1 MAEIT
6 LEKMDI
12 IRERTGVS
20 YSEAKEAL
28 EACQGNVVDALVY
41 LENKQK
47 ENNDTFAEDMYTT
60 KDEFKKWLKDLI
72 NKGNI
77 TRIKVKKDDKVLI
90 DIPVN
95 AGIAAGMFAFIW
107 PQLLGIGIITAVV
120 TRITVEITKS
130 DGSVEVV
137 NTIIKNAVDE
147 MKNKVTD
154 FKDDVEQKVNK
165 KDEKGKEENFYQYS
179 VKFDDVEENNAEEN
193 NTEENN
199 TEENNTEE
207 KDESKSDSNNE

>member
-47 ENNDTFAEDMYTT
+47 ENNDTFVEDMYTT
-60 KDEFKKWLKDLI
+60 KDEFKKWLKDII

-95 AGIAAGMFAFIW
+95 AGIAAGMFAFVW

-165 KDEKGKEENFYQYS
+165 KDENGKEENFYQYS
-179 VKFDDVEENNAEEN
+179 VKFDDVEENN
-193 NTEENN
+193 
-199 TEENNTEE
+199 TEE